1 MNNKRIVNAL
11 AALILPRLDSLDQK
25 CNRIISELSELKS
38 TLRHSERNIDT
49 LIDKLENSASE
60 LLKQAQMYHLELEK
74 NLSEESSL
82 FTLKIVKK

>member
-11 AALILPRLDSLDQK
+11 AALILPGLDRLDQK
-25 CNRIISELSELKS
+25 CNWIIAELSELKS

>member
-1 MNNKRIVNAL
+1 MPWLLSYCRVWIVWIRNATGL
-11 AALILPRLDSLDQK
+11 FPSY
-25 CNRIISELSELKS
+25 
-38 TLRHSERNIDT
+38 ERNIDT